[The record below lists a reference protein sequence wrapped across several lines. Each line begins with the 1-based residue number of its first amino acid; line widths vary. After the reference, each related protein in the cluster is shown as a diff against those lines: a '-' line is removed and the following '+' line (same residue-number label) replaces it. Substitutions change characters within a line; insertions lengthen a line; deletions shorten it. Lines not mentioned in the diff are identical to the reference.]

1 VGEASVLKSVFFQ
14 PSKRIDVF
22 SFDAHLKM
30 EVRTGRD
37 TRIADKPYKV
47 SDFDLITDPEWAT
60 ATLHVGI
67 DRKNTAPVDVVL
79 EIDILAV
86 SAIKLCC
93 RHHAIRN
100 RKDGRTVTGNE
111 VNPSVITG
119 TVTTRGNTVTKS

>member
-1 VGEASVLKSVFFQ
+1 
-14 PSKRIDVF
+14 
-22 SFDAHLKM
+22 M

-86 SAIKLCC
+86 SAINS
-93 RHHAIRN
+93 AA
-100 RKDGRTVTGNE
+100 
-111 VNPSVITG
+111 
-119 TVTTRGNTVTKS
+119 VTTPSAIAKMGAPLPGTKSTPL